1 MYLRHVWKQKALHSS
16 AVKVNTAFIGGAF
29 LTFLEAWWPDGGYLK
44 NSWILQG
51 WDQVLI
57 QRATPN
63 TFQQPSV
70 QSTVQIPSMLRPG
83 TQLCLSSL
91 HAHRPPY
98 PASHLPYLYLS
109 PGIMLRTSL
118 CCSPCS
124 SSPVIDSSL
133 SQFPPTHYS
142 YSSSEVDWTVHSR
155 IPLSNPLPPPTPPPG
170 VFFQWVYIWVSCD
183 LPTPPS
189 TRRKAFE
196 DRTHIISISIS
207 SESQCLSLNRY
218 SIKICS
224 NALNIMFRV
233 CVL

>member
-1 MYLRHVWKQKALHSS
+1 MPGFPVLHHLLNQLYSNIKFKKENLEQALYLRHVWKQKALHSS

-29 LTFLEAWWPDGGYLK
+29 LTFLEAWWPGGGYLK

-63 TFQQPSV
+63 LFQPPSV

-98 PASHLPYLYLS
+98 PASHLPYLYLF
-109 PGIMLRTSL
+109 PGIMLCTAR
-118 CCSPCS
+118 CCSPRS

-133 SQFPPTHYS
+133 SVPA
-142 YSSSEVDWTVHSR
+142 HSLLLF
-155 IPLSNPLPPPTPPPG
+155 IL
-170 VFFQWVYIWVSCD
+170 
-183 LPTPPS
+183 
-189 TRRKAFE
+189 
-196 DRTHIISISIS
+196 
-207 SESQCLSLNRY
+207 
-218 SIKICS
+218 
-224 NALNIMFRV
+224 
-233 CVL
+233 

>member
-1 MYLRHVWKQKALHSS
+1 MGFSK
-16 AVKVNTAFIGGAF
+16 
-29 LTFLEAWWPDGGYLK
+29 
-44 NSWILQG
+44 
-51 WDQVLI
+51 
-57 QRATPN
+57 
-63 TFQQPSV
+63 QPSV

-142 YSSSEVDWTVHSR
+142 YSSSEM
-155 IPLSNPLPPPTPPPG
+155 PLKWIGRSTPGFPCLTPCLPPPHPPAFSSSGFTYGFPVTYLLHPQPDERHLRTG
-170 VFFQWVYIWVSCD
+170 
-183 LPTPPS
+183 PTSFPS
-189 TRRKAFE
+189 
-196 DRTHIISISIS
+196 
-207 SESQCLSLNRY
+207 LSPQSHSAY
-218 SIKICS
+218 H
-224 NALNIMFRV
+224 
-233 CVL
+233 